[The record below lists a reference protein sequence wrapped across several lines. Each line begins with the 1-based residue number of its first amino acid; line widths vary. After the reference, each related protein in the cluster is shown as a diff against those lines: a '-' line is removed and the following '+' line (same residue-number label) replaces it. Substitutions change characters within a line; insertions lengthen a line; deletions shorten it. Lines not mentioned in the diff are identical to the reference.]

1 MQETGATEQLTKEYD
16 MNHSIIIRPAT
27 TDRVKHED
35 SFTDGG
41 WLHLAPGALILVGD
55 NHGDYLRSLIAA
67 ASNLLSSIEPQKVE
81 EPAELQHPGTWLA
94 GDRIVDHEGDVHTRR
109 ADGNWEF
116 FDRHSRRPVICWEDG
131 FVDQEVG
138 AKRSSITH
146 LVPRTNA
153 EAV

>member
-1 MQETGATEQLTKEYD
+1 
-16 MNHSIIIRPAT
+16 MNHSIDIRPTSAVHVT
-27 TDRVKHED
+27 RVD
-35 SFTDGG
+35 SFTSGG
-41 WLHLAPGALILVGD
+41 LLNLAPGVHLRVTD
-55 NHGDYLRSLIAA
+55 QHGDYLRSLIAA

-81 EPAELQHPGTWLA
+81 EPAGLQHPGTWLP

-116 FDRHSRRPVICWEDG
+116 FDRYSRRPVICWEDG